1 MTPAYLPP
9 HQKNLV
15 NNNPFATSSITP
27 QKQNKGYA
35 NPFAASNPFPSSPAL
50 GNFSSNYNKYDKAS
64 GDNTDLK
71 AT

>member
-9 HQKNLV
+9 NHKNFV

-27 QKQNKGYA
+27 QKQNNSYA

-50 GNFSSNYNKYDKAS
+50 GNFSSNNNKYDN
-64 GDNTDLK
+64 GNRDNAAFKIT
-71 AT
+71 